1 MDPFT
6 LALATFG
13 VQKLRGKSSRRSL
26 RDALIAGG
34 IGQFAGTMGM
44 PHMQAFGQG
53 ANAIPGAT
61 LGSQLRNTQAAT
73 TLLGAPQTQGTMIGK
88 GPLHSVAPSS
98 KAAMTSDAAYKIAKT
113 PGSPVKA
120 GGIKGWWD
128 RLDTPAKIGYGSAA
142 VVGGGALLDDEEPYK
157 FDETPYKEAYEKQ
170 KKLTKGLGD
179 RATYSSAPLYSSENL
194 YSYKTGGLA
203 SIPVKKYA
211 QGGVSYMPSKL
222 THNEK
227 DYSNYIPAAG
237 YIEDGSGV
245 GSKNK
250 DTILAQ
256 LADGEFVS
264 RTDAILGAG
273 IIEGASP
280 KDDKEMRKKGADF
293 FYKQQA
299 KFKRVF
305 DLLNASKKTTN

>member
-13 VQKLRGKSSRRSL
+13 IQKLRGKSSRRSL
-26 RDALIAGG
+26 RDALLAGG

-53 ANAIPGAT
+53 AANPIPGAT

-73 TLLGAPQTQGTMIGK
+73 MALGQP
-88 GPLHSVAPSS
+88 
-98 KAAMTSDAAYKIAKT
+98 KT
-113 PGSPVKA
+113 PAAPAIGAIDSGRAGTTASALARQKANVVPPVKPS

-128 RLDTPAKIGYGSAA
+128 SMGPGGKIGVGMGAA
-142 VVGGGALLDDEEPYK
+142 TLAGGLLGDDEEYK
-157 FDETPYKEAYEKQ
+157 FDEVPYKEAYEKQ
-170 KKLTKGLGD
+170 KKLTSGLSK

-203 SIPVKKYA
+203 SIPIKKYA
-211 QGGVSYMPSKL
+211 QGGVSFMPSKM
-222 THNEK
+222 THNDK
-227 DYSNYIPAAG
+227 DYNNYIPAHG
-237 YIEDGSGV
+237 YIEDGSGA

-280 KDDKEMRKKGADF
+280 KDEKEMRKKGADF

-299 KFKRVF
+299 KFKRIF

>member
-26 RDALIAGG
+26 RDALMIGG

-53 ANAIPGAT
+53 ANAIPGGN
-61 LGSQLRNTQAAT
+61 LMGQLRNTSAANLALGPQVPQAT
-73 TLLGAPQTQGTMIGK
+73 TPQIG
-88 GPLHSVAPSS
+88 S
-98 KAAMTSDAAYKIAKT
+98 AAYSKMQSIPPVGAKT
-113 PGSPVKA
+113 TGSPVKA

-128 RLDTPAKIGYGSAA
+128 NLDTAGKFGVGSAA
-142 VVGGGALLDDEEPYK
+142 AVGASSFLGDDTPEK
-157 FDETPYKEAYEKQ
+157 FDETPYKEAYERQ
-170 KKLTKGLGD
+170 KVKTAGLSKGASYG
-179 RATYSSAPLYSSENL
+179 SSPLYSTENL

-203 SIPVKKYA
+203 SLPVKKYA
-211 QGGVSYMPSKL
+211 QGGVSYMPSKM

-227 DYSNYIPAAG
+227 DYSNYIKADG

-280 KDDKEMRKKGADF
+280 KDDKDMRKKGADF

-299 KFKRVF
+299 KFKRIF
-305 DLLNASKKTTN
+305 ELLNASRTTTN